1 MFYDGQWAGILSSS
15 PFSETATVTLEGVQY
30 TFSGIFYSGTYGE
43 RSEVRYAR
51 EKAVLRQSFQISLH
65 AIPEGFDWRR
75 LQRAVI
81 EIRGETYVVSNVYGN
96 DSGILNLE
104 LKHGNQS

>member
-15 PFSETATVTLEGVQY
+15 PFSEKATVTIDEVQY
-30 TFSGIFYSGTYGE
+30 TLSGIFYSGTYGE

-51 EKAVLRQSFQISLH
+51 EKAVLKQSFQLSLH
-65 AIPEGFDWRR
+65 SLPEGFDWKR

-81 EIRGETYVVSNVYGN
+81 VLRGKGFVVSNVYGN
-96 DSGILNLE
+96 ESGILNLE